1 MTHTGADGD
10 GDGRRV
16 ETTTQPTRTRHTSH
30 PPRRLRRSAT
40 RLNTTEW
47 NGTERNGT
55 VLSFLSWLAVYAAR
69 IPFAHSPS
77 FSWGSLCKRAA
88 SQLQS
93 ERMEMDAIEKGRSR
107 ETPFRHKTSLGVHS
121 SGVPTTSLLV
131 VWRLLSADI
140 RRASCKTAAEIASS
154 SW

>member
-1 MTHTGADGD
+1 
-10 GDGRRV
+10 
-16 ETTTQPTRTRHTSH
+16 
-30 PPRRLRRSAT
+30 
-40 RLNTTEW
+40 
-47 NGTERNGT
+47 
-55 VLSFLSWLAVYAAR
+55 
-69 IPFAHSPS
+69 
-77 FSWGSLCKRAA
+77 
-88 SQLQS
+88 
-93 ERMEMDAIEKGRSR
+93 MEMDAIEKGRSR